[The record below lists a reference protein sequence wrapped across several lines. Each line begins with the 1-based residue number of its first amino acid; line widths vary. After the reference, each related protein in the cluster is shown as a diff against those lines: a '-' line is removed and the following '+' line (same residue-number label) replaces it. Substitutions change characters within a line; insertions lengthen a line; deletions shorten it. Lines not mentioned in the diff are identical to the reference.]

1 MVCWATVCVC
11 VMRSTFFFVFFFFFV
26 SPPPAFKKTKHKL
39 VSAPRS
45 YTLICWAHL
54 KNFLCELKLQIF
66 ELWQWFFFFFF
77 KALKCCNLSK
87 VKITH
92 LHVECGSF
100 NTALRDSLPPATSP
114 PLQRFSCLGVCL
126 HRNLYIKKKKK
137 GIIKN
142 LLCQD
147 HGSQT
152 REFSCSIAQLFHTV
166 LNYKSVKVNA
176 WL

>member
-11 VMRSTFFFVFFFFFV
+11 VMRSTFFLFFFLFCF
-26 SPPPAFKKTKHKL
+26 SPPAFKKTKHKL

-66 ELWQWFFFFFF
+66 ELWQWFFFFFFF

-126 HRNLYIKKKKK
+126 HRNLYIKKKKRNNKKSALSRPWKPNKRILMFNCTIVPHCSELQECK
-137 GIIKN
+137 G
-142 LLCQD
+142 
-147 HGSQT
+147 
-152 REFSCSIAQLFHTV
+152 
-166 LNYKSVKVNA
+166 
-176 WL
+176 